1 MLRILRQGRVGRCGR
16 SHVELTAKRPIDAAS
31 CAVWSPGAVTTD
43 RQAAG
48 ERGGRDADG
57 GFDRLHPVLQHHIVN
72 TLGWPRLR
80 PLQEQAAFPI
90 VRGED
95 ALLLAPTA
103 GGKTEAAMFPLLTR
117 IVQQDWVGTSVLYIC
132 PLKALLNNLAP
143 RIETYAGWLGRT
155 SALRHGDIGAGARR
169 RQVIDRPDVLL
180 TTPESIESMLVST
193 MADPRDIFEGVRAV
207 VIDEVHAFAGD
218 DRGWHLLAVLER
230 VAALAGQPI
239 QRIGCSAT
247 VGNAD
252 DLLAWLQGSAR
263 DSRPG
268 SVVAPASGGSAD
280 AQVQIDY
287 VGTVSNAATVVA
299 RLHQGEKRLAFADS
313 RRTVEEMAVALRDQ
327 GTETYVSHSSLSVD
341 ERRRAEAAF
350 GEGQDCVIVST
361 STLELGIDVGDLDRV
376 LQLGAPRAVA
386 SFLQRL
392 GRTGRRAGTQ
402 RNTLFLGLR
411 DEDFLRACGLLL
423 LWGEGF
429 VEPVIPPA
437 LPLHIAAQQVLG
449 LALQQRTIA
458 RTDAQRVLS
467 SVGLASSEDF
477 ESIVSHL
484 VETGHLDV
492 DGDLFFIGPEAERR
506 YGRRHFLD
514 LMAVFVAAPEV
525 TLLHGREPIGSVDPM
540 ALTMKRQGDR
550 VIALAGRSWRVTS
563 IDWRRRRA
571 YVEPVRDGGQVR
583 WSSAPVALSPQLCD
597 AMRRV
602 LLGAD
607 PAGAQMTNRAK
618 DRLAKLREERS
629 AQVDELSLVVADD
642 GVRMRWWTWAGLRQN
657 ALWVAAIDAVAPHVL
672 DELRAFDNFQ
682 IALRGDADRNS
693 VEAAIR
699 EARRRFGP
707 ELHGV
712 SPIVDDQ
719 ALRGLKFAELL
730 PLSMA
735 RQVLAQR

>member
-1 MLRILRQGRVGRCGR
+1 MPPAV
-16 SHVELTAKRPIDAAS
+16 AS
-31 CAVWSPGAVTTD
+31 CGPLEAVKTNAPGG
-43 RQAAG
+43 QAN
-48 ERGGRDADG
+48 RDPSA
-57 GFDRLHPVLQHHIVN
+57 GFDGLNPVLQHHIVN
-72 TLGWPRLR
+72 TLGWGRLR
-80 PLQEQAAFPI
+80 PLQEDSVAPI
-90 VRGED
+90 TRGED

-103 GGKTEAAMFPLLTR
+103 GGKTEAAMLPLLTR
-117 IVQQDWVGTSVLYIC
+117 MVQQGWAGTSVLYIC

-143 RIETYAGWLGRT
+143 RIATYTGWLGRG
-155 SALRHGDIGAGARR
+155 SALRHGDVGAGARR

-193 MADPRDIFEGVRAV
+193 MADPRDLFEGVRAV

-230 VAALAGQPI
+230 IAALAGQPI

-263 DSRPG
+263 DSRRG
-268 SVVAPASGGSAD
+268 VVVAPRSDASAE

-287 VGTVSNAATVVA
+287 VGGVPNAATVVA
-299 RLHQGEKRLAFADS
+299 RLHQGEKRLVFADS
-313 RRTVEEMAVALRDQ
+313 RRTVEEMAVALRER
-327 GTETYVSHSSLSVD
+327 GTQTFVSHSSLSVE

-402 RNTLFLGLR
+402 RNALFLGLR
-411 DEDFLRACGLLL
+411 DDDFLRACGLLL

-437 LPLHIAAQQVLG
+437 LPLHIAAQQVLAM
-449 LALQQRTIA
+449 ALQQRTIA
-458 RTDAQRVLS
+458 RTDAQATLS
-467 SVGLASSEDF
+467 TLGLATAEDF
-477 ESIVSHL
+477 QLIVEHL
-484 VETGHLDV
+484 VDTGHLDV
-492 DGDLFFIGPEAERR
+492 DGELLFIGPEAERR

-540 ALTMKRQGDR
+540 ALTMKREGPR
-550 VIALAGRSWRVTS
+550 IIALAGRSWRVNG

-607 PAGAQMTNRAK
+607 PTQAQLTARAK
-618 DRLAKLREERS
+618 DRLAKLRAERS
-629 AQVDELSLVVADD
+629 SQVDELSLVVADD
-642 GVRMRWWTWAGLRQN
+642 GARLRWWTWAGLRQN
-657 ALWVAAIDAVAPHVL
+657 ALYVAAIDAVAPDVL
-672 DELRAFDNFQ
+672 DELRAFDNLQ
-682 IALRGDADRNS
+682 IALRVDADRNA
-693 VEAAIR
+693 VEAAMR
-699 EARRRFGP
+699 ESRRRFG
-707 ELHGV
+707 EDLSGV
-712 SPIVDDQ
+712 SPIVDDR

-730 PLSMA
+730 PHAMA
-735 RQVLAQR
+735 QRVLAQR